1 MLKDVLLMCQPQW
14 LSPTGDQVSG
24 SSPPGPATFF
34 RGDQNIFHGHE
45 IFSMVIPSL
54 LLIQEGVCVCVCVC
68 GGGGGVLSVSGER
81 M

>member
-1 MLKDVLLMCQPQW
+1 MLKDGLLMCQPQW

-34 RGDQNIFHGHE
+34 CGDQNILDGLE

-54 LLIQEGVCVCVCVC
+54 PLIQDGA
-68 GGGGGVLSVSGER
+68 VSFW
-81 M
+81 